1 MYSPTHSSLAVTAA
15 VVLVS
20 LTVSGICWAIL
31 GRPLRKVLAFLCD
44 DPRPEV
50 KEISGMFWQWLYLSL
65 TLLLPMLCVLLFAPR
80 FGQSL
85 ANNLLYALRWAI
97 FGGVGLLLVLAYLV
111 RQQIRLLQSGPK
123 APVAQTGG
131 KLHLKRGQMPDFD
144 PATPAA
150 PSRHD
155 DGLPPLFK

>member
-1 MYSPTHSSLAVTAA
+1 MPSATHSSLAITAA
-15 VVLVS
+15 MVLVS

-31 GRPLRKVLAFLCD
+31 GRPLRQVLAFLCD

-50 KEISGMFWQWLYLSL
+50 KDISGIFWQRLYLSL

-85 ANNLLYALRWAI
+85 ADNLLYALRWAI

-111 RQQIRLLQSGPK
+111 RQQIRLLQNGPQ
-123 APVAQTGG
+123 APATEADG
-131 KLHLKRGQMPDFD
+131 KVRLKPGQMPDSGWD
-144 PATPAA
+144 TPAA
-150 PSRHD
+150 APHAD
-155 DGLPPLFK
+155 EGLPPLFK

>member
-1 MYSPTHSSLAVTAA
+1 MSSAAHSSLLVTAA
-15 VVLVS
+15 MVLVS

-31 GRPLRKVLAFLCD
+31 GRPLRQVLAFLCD

-50 KEISGMFWQWLYLSL
+50 KDISGMFWQRLYLSL

-85 ANNLLYALRWAI
+85 ADNLLYALRWAI

-111 RQQIRLLQSGPK
+111 RQQIRLPHNGLPAPQTSGK
-123 APVAQTGG
+123 LRLKRAQT
-131 KLHLKRGQMPDFD
+131 PDLD
-144 PATPAA
+144 PDTPAA
-150 PSRHD
+150 TPRAD